1 LFFTVTGIGGIFI
14 EVLLAELV
22 TVGIREGLVMPGALF
37 GRRSALVVG
46 ERGGC
51 DIVWVG
57 YVDV

>member
-1 LFFTVTGIGGIFI
+1 MFFTVTGMGGLFI
-14 EVLLAELV
+14 EVLLVELV

-51 DIVWVG
+51 DIAWVG
-57 YVDV
+57 HFDV